1 MTNDDDL
8 LLLKDPQ
15 FLMVLIAA
23 IVKKN
28 GGTLP
33 ISVKDVENITTADAL
48 GLFKDLDNP
57 EVHIKLQRRI
67 DRFLHTGTLLWGVI
81 FMSKLA
87 PTSVNTLELTTCIS
101 IISRDVIFSL

>member
-8 LLLKDPQ
+8 LLLQDPQ

-33 ISVKDVENITTADAL
+33 ISVKDVEDITTADAL

-57 EVHIKLQRRI
+57 EVFVLKIVNRSDYKEEIALQSPKE
-67 DRFLHTGTLLWGVI
+67 T
-81 FMSKLA
+81 
-87 PTSVNTLELTTCIS
+87 TSQRYAQYDDEDWEN
-101 IISRDVIFSL
+101 